1 MIEVARKA
9 CLLESPPES
18 SRIFEINWNFGAIIP
33 NREHRG
39 TSGELLDQR
48 SNQAQ
53 EFLLL
58 WSVASRDEKSSD
70 FNVGDLST

>member
-1 MIEVARKA
+1 MSMSFALRERARPTLGVATSSPIERA
-9 CLLESPPES
+9 CPTDALPIS
-18 SRIFEINWNFGAIIP
+18 
-33 NREHRG
+33 
-39 TSGELLDQR
+39 LLDQR